1 MPASSHASSWGYAIS
16 ATGSAPPLLMFEPNR
31 SLEMMNALI
40 ATVFASLTACVAGG
54 VQTSTDTA
62 DLSASEVTHT
72 YYSDAT
78 FTHEIG
84 AVTLNP
90 DCTAGKN
97 QWGVTSGKFYVVDS
111 VACRTSSENVSC
123 YEWRDYS

>member
-1 MPASSHASSWGYAIS
+1 
-16 ATGSAPPLLMFEPNR
+16 
-31 SLEMMNALI
+31 MMKVLI
-40 ATVFASLTACVAGG
+40 ATAFASLTACAVED

-84 AVTLNP
+84 YVTLNP
-90 DCTAGKN
+90 DCTAGKRSA
-97 QWGVTSGKFYVVDS
+97 GITSSKYYVIDS
-111 VACRTSSENVSC
+111 VACNTGAMTVSC
-123 YEWRDYS
+123 YEWRDYAGSSGGDFVQVQCPSSVF